1 MGEQILLVML
11 GADLPGC
18 NNGFLSQI
26 VIKLRKSSA
35 DLQNIEI
42 IIKFLDIE
50 SDLQL
55 RDREL
60 FQFKL
65 DGRLNIQL

>member
-1 MGEQILLVML
+1 MQIYQDVIIH
-11 GADLPGC
+11 
-18 NNGFLSQI
+18 GFLSQI
-26 VIKLRKSSA
+26 VIKVRKSGA

-42 IIKFLDIE
+42 IIGVLDIE

-55 RDREL
+55 RDQEL

-65 DGRLNIQL
+65 DGRLNTQL

>member
-1 MGEQILLVML
+1 MQIYQDVIIH
-11 GADLPGC
+11 
-18 NNGFLSQI
+18 GFLSRI

-42 IIKFLDIE
+42 IIEVLDIE

-55 RDREL
+55 RGHEL

>member
-1 MGEQILLVML
+1 M
-11 GADLPGC
+11 D
-18 NNGFLSQI
+18 FFSQI

-35 DLQNIEI
+35 DLQTIEI
-42 IIKFLDIE
+42 IIEVLDIE